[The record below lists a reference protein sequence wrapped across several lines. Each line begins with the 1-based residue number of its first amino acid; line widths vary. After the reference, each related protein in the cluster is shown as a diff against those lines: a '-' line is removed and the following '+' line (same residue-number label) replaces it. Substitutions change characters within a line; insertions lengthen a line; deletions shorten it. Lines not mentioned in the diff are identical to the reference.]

1 MSAPPIRADHVALGA
16 RSAPIPKQRT
26 LRAAPEGANR
36 AAIARTRARW
46 TRNLMVYFARV
57 RMCRNYQ
64 ECLDFLIS

>member
-1 MSAPPIRADHVALGA
+1 MSAPLIRADHVALGA

-46 TRNLMVYFARV
+46 TRNKTVA
-57 RMCRNYQ
+57 Q
-64 ECLDFLIS
+64 